1 MNLLKSAILLTTF
14 SWLFLVFTLNSCAK
28 KSENIALASINQD
41 IISTDDFSD
50 DYFQTILYG
59 NTFDSAQKREQHLN
73 HLIDL
78 YILAQKGFQTG
89 SVTEFDVEAVIR
101 RIRRRKTKE
110 QLLNEEVELK
120 TPQPDES
127 DLKKIYL
134 YKTQKAHVKHLF
146 TKTKTEIDSLYLLLK
161 QGCDFE
167 SIAFEIFED
176 STLKKSG
183 GDLGWSS
190 FGDLDP
196 FLEDTIYQMKA
207 GSISHPVE
215 SRFGWHILKLENKVF
230 NPLITQYEYELSR
243 EKLVRQFTRREQDKR
258 YYTFINDF
266 MSDKSAIIHNPE
278 WGIVMQEIRKRFPT
292 DKQVSPM
299 LLQLPYSPEI
309 APVPQT
315 LEEISD
321 NPIISFPDHEMTV
334 SEFLDRI
341 TDQPVRMLY
350 GSLKT
355 LTEQLIRDYF
365 LIDEGIDRG
374 LDKSVTV
381 KNAVAFQKNLYA
393 GKKYSTALIER
404 FEINP
409 DSIDSAVVLTTYD
422 SLKNRSF
429 IRQQTFDYSFLI
441 VKDSSDMKVC
451 DDLFDRKIPVKQII
465 KDYGIPKS
473 GTLESGRFIKKRGD
487 IPGII
492 RQTLLGTQDGNISEW
507 LKINNR
513 YLRIQRH
520 SVTTEYSP
528 FDDVSYDL
536 RKSIAKNQTL
546 SILHDSLAVW
556 RKNADININKSLLN
570 SLFNK
575 FN

>member
-1 MNLLKSAILLTTF
+1 MNLMKSAILLTTI

-28 KSENIALASINQD
+28 KSENIVLASINQD

-73 HLIDL
+73 HLLDL

-89 SVTEFDVEAVIR
+89 SVTELDVEAVVR

-110 QLLNEEVELK
+110 QLLNEEVEQK
-120 TPQPDES
+120 TPQPEES
-127 DLKKIYL
+127 DLKRIYL
-134 YKTQKAHVKHLF
+134 CNTQKVHVKHLF
-146 TKTKTEIDSLYLLLK
+146 AKTKTEIDLLCLLLK
-161 QGCDFE
+161 QGRDFE

-196 FLEDTIYQMKA
+196 FLEDTIYQMKS
-207 GSISHPVE
+207 GSISYPVE
-215 SRFGWHILKLENKVF
+215 SRFGWHILKLENKAF
-230 NPLITQYEYELSR
+230 NPLTTQYEYERSR
-243 EKLVRQFTRREQDKR
+243 EKLVRQFIKREQDKR
-258 YYTFINDF
+258 YYTFINNF
-266 MSDKSAIIHNPE
+266 MLDKSAIIHNPE
-278 WGIVMQEIRKRFPT
+278 WSIVMREIGKRFPT

-315 LEEISD
+315 LEEISA
-321 NPIISFPDHEMTV
+321 NPIISFSDHEMTV

-341 TDQPVRMLY
+341 TDQPARLLY
-350 GSLKT
+350 GSFKI

-365 LIDEGIDRG
+365 LVDEGIRRG
-374 LDKSVTV
+374 LDKSVTI

-393 GKKYSTALIER
+393 GKKYSATLLER
-404 FEINP
+404 FEIDP
-409 DSIDSAVVLTTYD
+409 DSINSNIVTSTYD
-422 SLKNRSF
+422 SLKNISF
-429 IRQQTFDYSFLI
+429 VLRQIFDYSLL
-441 VKDSSDMKVC
+441 VAKDSAGVNLC
-451 DDLFDRKIPVKQII
+451 DAHLNKKRSLEKLI
-465 KDYGIPKS
+465 KKYGIPKS
-473 GTLESGRFIKKRGD
+473 GTLESGRFIKKREE

-492 RQTLLGTQDGNISEW
+492 RQTLLGMQDGNISEW

-513 YLRIQRH
+513 YVRIQQH
-520 SVTTEYSP
+520 SVTTEYSS

-536 RKSIAKNQTL
+536 RKAIVKNQTL
-546 SILHDSLAVW
+546 SILHDSLVVW
-556 RKNADININKSLLN
+556 RKNADINIDKSLLN

-575 FN
+575 LN

>member
-1 MNLLKSAILLTTF
+1 MNNAKTTILLMTI
-14 SWLFLVFTLNSCAK
+14 SGLFLIFTLNSCAK
-28 KSENIALASINQD
+28 KSESIVLASINQD
-41 IISTDDFSD
+41 IISADDFSD

-89 SVTEFDVEAVIR
+89 SVTELDVESVVR

-134 YKTQKAHVKHLF
+134 CNTQKVHVKHLF
-146 TKTKTEIDSLYLLLK
+146 AKTKTEIDSLYLFLK
-161 QGCDFE
+161 QGRDFE

-207 GSISHPVE
+207 GSISHPME
-215 SRFGWHILKLENKVF
+215 SRFGWHILKLENKAF
-230 NPLITQYEYELSR
+230 NPLTTQYEYERSR
-243 EKLVRQFTRREQDKR
+243 EKLVRQFIKREQDKR
-258 YYTFINDF
+258 YYTFINNF

-278 WGIVMQEIRKRFPT
+278 WGIVMQEIRKRFPA

-341 TDQPVRMLY
+341 TDQPARMLY

-365 LIDEGIDRG
+365 LIDEGIRRG
-374 LDKSVTV
+374 LDKSITV

-393 GKKYSTALIER
+393 GKKHSTMLIER
-404 FEINP
+404 FEIDPN
-409 DSIDSAVVLTTYD
+409 SIDSNIVTTTYD
-422 SLKNRSF
+422 SLKNISF
-429 IRQQTFDYSFLI
+429 VLRQIFDYSLLV
-441 VKDSSDMKVC
+441 VKDSAGMNLC
-451 DDLFDRKIPVKQII
+451 DAHLDKNRSLEKLI
-465 KDYGIPKS
+465 KKYGILKS
-473 GTLESGRFIKKRGD
+473 GTLESGRFNKKREE

-492 RQTLLGTQDGNISEW
+492 RQTLLGIQNGNISKW

-513 YLRIQRH
+513 YVRIQRH
-520 SVTTEYSP
+520 SVTTEYFSL
-528 FDDVSYDL
+528 DDVSYDL
-536 RKSIAKNQTL
+536 RKSIVKNQTL
-546 SILHDSLAVW
+546 SILYDSLAVW
-556 RKNADININKSLLN
+556 RKNADINIDKSLLT
-570 SLFNK
+570 SLFNML
-575 FN
+575 N

>member
-1 MNLLKSAILLTTF
+1 MNLMKSAILLTTI

-28 KSENIALASINQD
+28 KSENIVLASINQD
-41 IISTDDFSD
+41 IISTDDFYD

-78 YILAQKGFQTG
+78 YILARKGFQTG
-89 SVTEFDVEAVIR
+89 SVTELDVEAVVR

-134 YKTQKAHVKHLF
+134 YNTQKVHVKHLF
-146 TKTKTEIDSLYLLLK
+146 AKTKTEIDSLYLLLK
-161 QGCDFE
+161 QGRDFE

-196 FLEDTIYQMKA
+196 FLEDTIYQMKS

-215 SRFGWHILKLENKVF
+215 SRFGWHILKLENKAF
-230 NPLITQYEYELSR
+230 NPLTTQHEYERSR
-243 EKLVRQFTRREQDKR
+243 EKVVRQFIKREQDKR
-258 YYTFINDF
+258 YYTFINNF

-278 WGIVMQEIRKRFPT
+278 WSIVMREIRKRFPT

-321 NPIISFPDHEMTV
+321 NPIISFSDYEMTV

-341 TDQPVRMLY
+341 TDQPARMLY

-365 LIDEGIDRG
+365 LVDEGIDRG
-374 LDKSVTV
+374 LDKSVTI

-393 GKKYSTALIER
+393 GKKYRSTLIES

-409 DSIDSAVVLTTYD
+409 DSIDLNIVTTTYD
-422 SLKNRSF
+422 SLKNISF
-429 IRQQTFDYSFLI
+429 VLRQIFDYSLLV
-441 VKDSSDMKVC
+441 VKDSAGMNLC
-451 DDLFDRKIPVKQII
+451 DAHLNKNRSLEKLI
-465 KDYGIPKS
+465 KKYGIPKS
-473 GTLESGRFIKKRGD
+473 GTLESGQFIKKREE
-487 IPGII
+487 IHGII
-492 RQTLLGTQDGNISEW
+492 RQTLLGIQDGNISEW

-513 YLRIQRH
+513 SVRIQRH
-520 SVTTEYSP
+520 SVTTEYSSLE
-528 FDDVSYDL
+528 DVSYDL
-536 RKSIAKNQTL
+536 RKSIVKNQTL
-546 SILHDSLAVW
+546 SILHDSLAIW
-556 RKNADININKSLLN
+556 RKNADINIDKSLLN

-575 FN
+575 LN

>member
-1 MNLLKSAILLTTF
+1 MNNAKTTILLMTI
-14 SWLFLVFTLNSCAK
+14 SGLFLVFTLNSCAK
-28 KSENIALASINQD
+28 KSENIVLASINQD
-41 IISTDDFSD
+41 IISADDFSD

-89 SVTEFDVEAVIR
+89 LVTELDVEAIVR

-110 QLLNEEVELK
+110 QLLNEEVEQK
-120 TPQPDES
+120 TPQPEES
-127 DLKKIYL
+127 DLKRIYL
-134 YKTQKAHVKHLF
+134 CNTQKVHVKHLF
-146 TKTKTEIDSLYLLLK
+146 AKTKTEIDLLCLLLK
-161 QGCDFE
+161 QGRDFE

-207 GSISHPVE
+207 GSVSCPIE
-215 SRFGWHILKLENKVF
+215 SRFGWHILKLENKAF
-230 NPLITQYEYELSR
+230 NPLITQYEYERDR
-243 EKLVRQFTRREQDKR
+243 EKLVRQFIRREQDKR
-258 YYTFINDF
+258 YYTFINNF

-278 WGIVMQEIRKRFPT
+278 WGIVMREIRKRFPT

-315 LEEISD
+315 LEEIID
-321 NPIISFPDHEMTV
+321 NPIISFSDHEMTV

-341 TDQPVRMLY
+341 TDQPARMLY

-365 LIDEGIDRG
+365 LVDEGIDRG

-381 KNAVAFQKNLYA
+381 KNATAFQKNLYA
-393 GKKYSTALIER
+393 GKKYSATLIKR
-404 FEINP
+404 FDVDP
-409 DSIDSAVVLTTYD
+409 DSIDSAIVLTTYD
-422 SLKNRSF
+422 SIKNRSF

-441 VKDSSDMKVC
+441 VKDSSDMNVC
-451 DDLFDRKIPVKQII
+451 DDLFDRKISVKQII

-473 GTLESGRFIKKRGD
+473 GTLESGRFIKNREE

-492 RQTLLGTQDGNISEW
+492 RKTLLDIQDGNISEW

-513 YLRIQRH
+513 HIRIQRH
-520 SVTTEYSP
+520 SVTTEYSF

-536 RKSIAKNQTL
+536 RKSIVKDQTL
-546 SILHDSLAVW
+546 LILHDSLAIW
-556 RKNADININKSLLN
+556 RKNADINIDKSLLS

-575 FN
+575 SN

>member
-1 MNLLKSAILLTTF
+1 MNLMKSAILLTTI

-28 KSENIALASINQD
+28 KSENIVLASINQD

-73 HLIDL
+73 HLLDL

-89 SVTEFDVEAVIR
+89 SVTELDVEAVVR

-134 YKTQKAHVKHLF
+134 YNTQKAHVKHLF
-146 TKTKTEIDSLYLLLK
+146 AKTKTEIDSLYLLLK
-161 QGCDFE
+161 QGRDFE

-196 FLEDTIYQMKA
+196 FLEDTIYQMKS
-207 GSISHPVE
+207 GSISYPVE
-215 SRFGWHILKLENKVF
+215 SRFGWHILKLENKAF
-230 NPLITQYEYELSR
+230 NPLTTQYEYERSR
-243 EKLVRQFTRREQDKR
+243 EKLVRQFIKREQDKR
-258 YYTFINDF
+258 YYTFINNS

-278 WGIVMQEIRKRFPT
+278 WSIVMREIRKRFPT

-299 LLQLPYSPEI
+299 LLQLSYSPEI

-315 LEEISD
+315 LEEIND
-321 NPIISFPDHEMTV
+321 NPIISFSDHEMTV

-341 TDQPVRMLY
+341 TDQPARMLY
-350 GSLKT
+350 GNLKT

-365 LIDEGIDRG
+365 LIDEGIHRG

-393 GKKYSTALIER
+393 GKKYRATLIER
-404 FEINP
+404 FEIDP
-409 DSIDSAVVLTTYD
+409 DSIDSNIVTTTYD
-422 SLKNRSF
+422 SLKNISF
-429 IRQQTFDYSFLI
+429 VLWQLFDYSLLV
-441 VKDSSDMKVC
+441 VKDSAGMNLC
-451 DDLFDRKIPVKQII
+451 DAHLNKNRSLEKLI
-465 KDYGIPKS
+465 KKYGIPKS
-473 GTLESGRFIKKRGD
+473 GTLESGRFIKKREE

-492 RQTLLGTQDGNISEW
+492 RQTLLGMQDGNISEW

-513 YLRIQRH
+513 YVRIQQH
-520 SVTTEYSP
+520 SVTTEYSS

-536 RKSIAKNQTL
+536 RKAIVKNQTL
-546 SILHDSLAVW
+546 SILNDSLVVW
-556 RKNADININKSLLN
+556 SKNADINIDKSLLN

-575 FN
+575 LN